1 MLCLCWHVSR
11 FDHLLVSSPLFR
23 LTFLVARWA
32 AGHRSMRT
40 VTNYFLL
47 NLSIADLLMSSLNC
61 VFNFIFMLNS
71 DWPFGSIYCTINNFV
86 ANVTVSTSVFTL
98 VAISFDR
105 WDYFVW
111 VPAATRLN
119 LSASKFTY
127 IYIYTFL
134 QIHSHCTSAEASH
147 VTPQGALYPGAHL
160 GSQLC
165 SLRTVSALLQ
175 HHDKAVSKL
184 PE

>member
-1 MLCLCWHVSR
+1 
-11 FDHLLVSSPLFR
+11 
-23 LTFLVARWA
+23 
-32 AGHRSMRT
+32 MRT

-105 WDYFVW
+105 
-111 VPAATRLN
+111 
-119 LSASKFTY
+119 
-127 IYIYTFL
+127 
-134 QIHSHCTSAEASH
+134 
-147 VTPQGALYPGAHL
+147 
-160 GSQLC
+160 
-165 SLRTVSALLQ
+165 
-175 HHDKAVSKL
+175 
-184 PE
+184 